1 MKRVRLLFSIV
12 ISLLI
17 IAGCS
22 SNTQPSNKDEEV
34 QAKETSANENL
45 REDSDLWAYS
55 SEIND
60 EDNIDGL
67 NIKVDRILISPSSAH
82 IAIKGSIEN
91 IGHSSFEAFPA
102 SETIKLNT
110 GEELGPEELIKVS
123 EEGTS
128 KLKNK
133 GDRLDFFYAWPM
145 SNTSPNEVT
154 SVSLSWKIYEMAGKD
169 VSDSTSFSREYTFN
183 Q

>member
-12 ISLLI
+12 IALLI

-34 QAKETSANENL
+34 QAKESSANENL
-45 REDSDLWAYS
+45 KEDSDLWAYS

-67 NIKVDRILISPSSAH
+67 TIKVDRILISPSSAH

-91 IGHSSFEAFPA
+91 IGHTSFEAFPA

-154 SVSLSWKIYEMAGKD
+154 SVSLSWKIYEMSGKD
-169 VSDSTSFSREYTFN
+169 VSDSSSFTREYTFN

>member
-1 MKRVRLLFSIV
+1 MKRIQLLFSIATA
-12 ISLLI
+12 LLI
-17 IAGCS
+17 IPGCT
-22 SNTQPSNKDEEV
+22 SNTQSSNKEET
-34 QAKETSANENL
+34 AAEGIDSGDHL
-45 REDSDLWAYS
+45 SEDSDLWVYS

-91 IGHSSFEAFPA
+91 IGHSSFETYPA

-110 GEELGPEELIKVS
+110 GEEVGPEELIKVS
-123 EEGTS
+123 EEGTNE
-128 KLKNK
+128 LKNK

-154 SVSLSWKIYEMAGKD
+154 SVSLSWAIYEMTGKD
-169 VSDSTSFSREYTFN
+169 ISNSTSFAREYTFN

>member
-1 MKRVRLLFSIV
+1 MKRIQLLFSIATA
-12 ISLLI
+12 LLI
-17 IAGCS
+17 IPGCT
-22 SNTQPSNKDEEV
+22 SNTQQSNKEE
-34 QAKETSANENL
+34 AAAGAIDSSDHL
-45 REDSDLWAYS
+45 SEDSDLWAYS

-91 IGHSSFEAFPA
+91 IGHSSFETYPA

-110 GEELGPEELIKVS
+110 GEEVGPEELIKVS
-123 EEGTS
+123 EEGTNE
-128 KLKNK
+128 LKNK
-133 GDRLDFFYAWPM
+133 GDRLDFFYVWPM
-145 SNTSPNEVT
+145 LNTSPNEVT
-154 SVSLSWKIYEMAGKD
+154 SISLSWAIYEMTGKD
-169 VSDSTSFSREYTFN
+169 ISNSTSFAREYTFN

>member
-1 MKRVRLLFSIV
+1 MKRIQLLFSIATA
-12 ISLLI
+12 LLI
-17 IAGCS
+17 IPGCTT
-22 SNTQPSNKDEEV
+22 NTQPSNKEE
-34 QAKETSANENL
+34 AAAEEIYSGDHL
-45 REDSDLWAYS
+45 SEDSDLWAYS

-91 IGHSSFEAFPA
+91 IGHSSFETYPA

-110 GEELGPEELIKVS
+110 GEEVGPEELIKVS
-123 EEGTS
+123 EEGTNE
-128 KLKNK
+128 LKNK
-133 GDRLDFFYAWPM
+133 GDRLDFFYVWPM

-154 SVSLSWKIYEMAGKD
+154 SVSLSWAIYEMTGKD
-169 VSDSTSFSREYTFN
+169 ISNSTSFAREYTFN

>member
-1 MKRVRLLFSIV
+1 MKRIQLLFSIATA
-12 ISLLI
+12 LLI
-17 IAGCS
+17 IPGCT
-22 SNTQPSNKDEEV
+22 SNTQPSNKEE
-34 QAKETSANENL
+34 AAAEGIDSGDHL
-45 REDSDLWAYS
+45 SEDSDLWAYS

-91 IGHSSFEAFPA
+91 IGHSSFETYPA

-110 GEELGPEELIKVS
+110 GEEVGPEELIKVS
-123 EEGTS
+123 EEGTNE
-128 KLKNK
+128 LKNK
-133 GDRLDFFYAWPM
+133 GDRLDFFYVWPM

-154 SVSLSWKIYEMAGKD
+154 SISLSWAIYEMTGKD
-169 VSDSTSFSREYTFN
+169 ISNSTSFAREYTFN

>member
-12 ISLLI
+12 IALLI

-34 QAKETSANENL
+34 QAKETDTNDNL

-60 EDNIDGL
+60 EDTIDGL

-91 IGHSSFEAFPA
+91 IGHSSFETYPA

-123 EEGTS
+123 EEGTNE
-128 KLKNK
+128 LKNK
-133 GDRLDFFYAWPM
+133 GDRLDFFYVWPM

-154 SVSLSWKIYEMAGKD
+154 SVSLSWNIYEMSGKD
-169 VSDSTSFSREYTFN
+169 ITNSTSFARDYTFN